1 MPLALFRRPFAALA
15 AACALMASAVAQSP
29 TRPDADEAIARIER
43 LMSDAAAVYAD
54 DALGEAEKDAAFAA
68 LLGDAFAL
76 DFMSTYALRG
86 REDALDA
93 AQRAAYGEAFP
104 AYFAASFASQFG
116 AIAQRPFATNGV
128 DEVGARDL
136 MVRSMIERD
145 GAKDVAIDWR
155 MRQFEDGP
163 KAVDVIA
170 SGSSI
175 LLARRR
181 DIAAV
186 LETQGPDGL
195 IAALQKRS

>member
-1 MPLALFRRPFAALA
+1 MTFAVLRGPFAALLA
-15 AACALMASAVAQSP
+15 AVALMSAAFAQAP
-29 TRPDADEAIARIER
+29 ARPDGGAATTLIEK
-43 LMSDAAAVYAD
+43 LMSDAAAIYSD
-54 DALGEAEKDAAFAA
+54 EALSEAEQDAAFAE
-68 LLGDAFAL
+68 LLSDAFAL
-76 DFMSTYALRG
+76 DFMATYALRG
-86 REDALDA
+86 REKALNA
-93 AQRAAYGEAFP
+93 EQRAAYKDAFP

-116 AIAQRPFATNGV
+116 AIAERPFTAKGV

-136 MVRSMIERD
+136 VVHSMIERD

-195 IAALQKRS
+195 IAALRARS

>member
-1 MPLALFRRPFAALA
+1 MTFALSRGPLAAALA
-15 AACALMASAVAQSP
+15 FIVMLGAALAQAPS
-29 TRPDADEAIARIER
+29 RPDAAEATALIEK

-54 DALGEAEKDAAFAA
+54 DARSEDEQDAAFAA

-76 DFMSTYALRG
+76 DFMASYALRG
-86 REDALDA
+86 REDALNA
-93 AQRAAYGEAFP
+93 EQRAAYKEAFP

-116 AIAQRPFATNGV
+116 AIAERPFAASGT

-136 MVRSMIERD
+136 VVHSTIERD

-155 MRQFEDGP
+155 MRQFEEGP